1 MSNFSADHRFVIS
14 KSSLP
19 YNNTFFIDPLRLRQ
33 KDVESYEVE
42 CYQSSVA
49 IISYQHTLP
58 VCKIVSMVSPF
69 IDDKYFGNLQ
79 TLQNCLIIEKKISN
93 RVIIILFLF

>member
-19 YNNTFFIDPLRLRQ
+19 YNNTFLIDTLRLRQ

-42 CYQSSVA
+42 CYKSSVA
-49 IISYQHTLP
+49 IISYQHTVP
-58 VCKIVSMVSPF
+58 VCKVVSMVSP
-69 IDDKYFGNLQ
+69 LM
-79 TLQNCLIIEKKISN
+79 TKI
-93 RVIIILFLF
+93 LAGM